1 MWWDCSSWLKEACSL
16 SGGSKS
22 NWAKRWSQY
31 LSACHQSKAV
41 ATYSYMCL
49 EVSIVTGAKPEER
62 HTQHRAC
69 TSGNTQPAG
78 HTAVSRK
85 QHFTSTLGLHL
96 QTLCTPGG
104 EESKCSFLCSAPGM
118 FSGHS
123 VTEMSRLSWNK
134 NTEHP
139 WVCSQTES
147 LAWGCSS
154 ARHPKPC
161 QTPKKKLTVVCPG
174 IALRVVCSKQVWTS
188 KFFFF
193 NFHSPL
199 LPASTFA
206 GTTCKHKM
214 ISGL

>member
-69 TSGNTQPAG
+69 TSGDTQPAG
-78 HTAVSRK
+78 HAAISRK
-85 QHFTSTLGLHL
+85 QHFSSRAAPSPAGLPTSTQRPPAQPLPSHFHAEQEAGVSLL
-96 QTLCTPGG
+96 QHPKAFTNPVHPRG
-104 EESKCSFLCSAPGM
+104 EESGCLFLCSAPGM
-118 FSGHS
+118 FRRHS
-123 VTEMSRLSWNK
+123 VTETSRLSWNE
-134 NTEHP
+134 NAGHP

-147 LAWGCSS
+147 LA
-154 ARHPKPC
+154 
-161 QTPKKKLTVVCPG
+161 
-174 IALRVVCSKQVWTS
+174 
-188 KFFFF
+188 
-193 NFHSPL
+193 
-199 LPASTFA
+199 
-206 GTTCKHKM
+206 
-214 ISGL
+214 